1 MTPWVVGIALAI
13 VLAYWVLPDLLGH
26 FGQIGAVWGDTRAYR
41 FALTFDDGP
50 GPDTAAVLDRL
61 EALGVRATFFL
72 VAERALE
79 HPEVVRRMVALGH
92 EIGLHGMTHRSAWT
106 MAPWTAVAD
115 LLRGR
120 RALERLTG
128 RRIRYVRPPWGHHN
142 LVTWVLPRLLG
153 LRRVLWTV
161 APDDWRPDRTPEAIA
176 RHVVRFA
183 QPGGIAVLHDAGGD
197 RSRTVA
203 ALDPLVAG
211 LKALAFDLVPVGEL
225 GEERSLLRR
234 LWFWWEG
241 VFTRLGAIDTVPA
254 TDGGPPVMRLGRAVY
269 RGPRVEPAPGV
280 VVRPGDPMAEI
291 HFQNPTLGADSVRR
305 TGAVRS
311 YARVARGLADVA
323 RWIEADPAYRDVAVV
338 GGVTVLDAAQAIER
352 LGFFRVPVGGLR
364 MFGMRIYLVLLMAVF
379 HAEGWRVLGRFF
391 RLRPVLIF
399 LPRDKFVARFGR
411 PAPDRARSRR
421 GD

>member
-1 MTPWVVGIALAI
+1 MAAWWAAIAVV
-13 VLAYWVLPDLLGH
+13 VLGYWVLPDLLGH
-26 FGQIGAVWGDTRAYR
+26 FGQIGAVWGDTHAYR

-50 GPDTAAVLDRL
+50 GPDTPAVLDRL

-72 VAERALE
+72 VAERALAE
-79 HPEVVRRMVALGH
+79 PALVRRMVAAGH
-92 EIGLHGMTHRSAWT
+92 EIGLHGWTHRSAWT
-106 MAPWTAVAD
+106 MAPWTAAAD

-120 RALERLTG
+120 RALEGLIG
-128 RRIRYVRPPWGHHN
+128 RPVRYVRPPWGHHN
-142 LVTWVLPRLLG
+142 LVTWVLPRLVG
-153 LRRVLWTV
+153 MRRVLWTV
-161 APDDWRPDRTPEAIA
+161 APDDWRADRSPGAIA

-203 ALDPLVAG
+203 ALEPLVAG
-211 LKALAFDLVPVGEL
+211 LRALSFELVPVGEL
-225 GEERSLLRR
+225 GEERSWLRR
-234 LWFWWEG
+234 WWFWWEG
-241 VFTRLGAIDTVPA
+241 VFTRLGAVDTVPA
-254 TDGGPPVMRLGRAVY
+254 GDGGPPVMRLGRAVW

-291 HFQNPTLGADSVRR
+291 HFQNPTLGADSARR

-323 RWIEADPAYRDVAVV
+323 RVIETDPAYRDVALV

-364 MFGMRIYLVLLMAVF
+364 MLGMRIYLVLLMAVF
-379 HAEGWRVLGRFF
+379 HAEGWRVLARFF
-391 RLRPVLIF
+391 RLHPVLVF
-399 LPRDKFVARFGR
+399 LPRDQFVARFARTASG
-411 PAPDRARSRR
+411 RAREPRR
-421 GD
+421 D